1 MLYGKIMIQTRIHL
15 TKNNFLSK
23 SVMFKMDDHII
34 SCFVDSTC
42 RGIQCALDV
51 SFISRTFEFFMK
63 LEPCEYSLKVGIER
77 LQFERTLKGFKC
89 DFIHEIIQ
97 EQVDFIRC

>member
-1 MLYGKIMIQTRIHL
+1 
-15 TKNNFLSK
+15 
-23 SVMFKMDDHII
+23 MDDQII

-77 LQFERTLKGFKC
+77 LQFERTLKGFKWGEW
-89 DFIHEIIQ
+89 IN
-97 EQVDFIRC
+97 VDLNGIFRME

>member
-1 MLYGKIMIQTRIHL
+1 MIFFVTECIDSRVTLKQ
-15 TKNNFLSK
+15 
-23 SVMFKMDDHII
+23 MDDQII

-77 LQFERTLKGFKC
+77 LQFERTLKGFKWGEW
-89 DFIHEIIQ
+89 IN
-97 EQVDFIRC
+97 VDLNGIFRME